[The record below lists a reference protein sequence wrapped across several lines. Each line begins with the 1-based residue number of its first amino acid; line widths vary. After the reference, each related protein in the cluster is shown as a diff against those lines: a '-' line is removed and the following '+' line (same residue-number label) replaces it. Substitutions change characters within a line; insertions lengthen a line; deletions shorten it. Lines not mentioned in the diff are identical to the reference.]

1 MRTLR
6 VADLLLRGYS
16 IDAVYK
22 IVTAPLKDGKGDG
35 WELKKRQ
42 LYNYATKARRLIR
55 DSSEYDRALEV
66 GKAIQRLESL
76 YRLSFGIQDYK
87 TCLAVQRELSIL
99 LGLTAEDDL
108 QRRFLELEE
117 QAKREGRLAD

>member
-1 MRTLR
+1 MV

-16 IDAVYK
+16 IDVIYK
-22 IVTAPLKDGKGDG
+22 LVTAPLKDGKGWA

-117 QAKREGRLAD
+117 QAKKEGRLADP